1 LPRKTFSFETRNSA
15 TLLHCFF
22 IRSGAIDM
30 TPKQRALYALERM
43 KGDDAERARMNF
55 RGYSADQM
63 ELPHCQSGKSRR
75 EILEGY
81 EQHEKE
87 VQQAIDWVNR
97 ANHS

>member
-1 LPRKTFSFETRNSA
+1 
-15 TLLHCFF
+15 
-22 IRSGAIDM
+22 M

-43 KGDDAERARMNF
+43 KGDDAERARRNF
-55 RGYSADQM
+55 RGFSSDQL
-63 ELPHCQSGKSRR
+63 ELPHGQSGKSRR
-75 EILEGY
+75 EILECY

>member
-1 LPRKTFSFETRNSA
+1 MVSKSTHPIAAWVHGFVMRY
-15 TLLHCFF
+15 
-22 IRSGAIDM
+22 GAIDM

-63 ELPHCQSGKSRR
+63 ELPHGQSGKSRR

-81 EQHEKE
+81 EQQEKE

-97 ANHS
+97 ANHN